1 MGFERDILKRN
12 NFVIDKAKEVLDSI
26 YASNE
31 EFNDYLNNNE
41 IINKDYSEIL
51 FYTDIESYLDELDN
65 WKENK
70 IREDYVDLLSSLGPE
85 GKNTLSE
92 LAQSIQRK
100 RIAPFIGAG
109 LCAPLQFPSW
119 GDALK
124 EIQAKFDDLPLPE
137 VEDLIE
143 KKDYLKAAELL
154 YNQDKRTFM
163 NYVSDRFVLKP
174 GYTKKDVLIGALQ
187 YLPEIAHGCV
197 ITTNFDKTLEKV
209 FDSANKSF
217 QGFMYGIQP
226 RSTFVKDLI
235 KGERCLLKL
244 HGNVGEEDSYIFTLE
259 QYNEAYGNPL
269 AFEKPLPKTLR
280 QVYISHS
287 LLFIGCSLEKDKT
300 LELFQKIK
308 EDGDFEIPQHYAI
321 LPKPSENALRRE
333 KENYLRE
340 VNIKTIWYSNND
352 GEHAEVEMILKLAVD
367 LANNKNTN
375 VLKS

>member
-1 MGFERDILKRN
+1 M
-12 NFVIDKAKEVLDSI
+12 
-26 YASNE
+26 
-31 EFNDYLNNNE
+31 
-41 IINKDYSEIL
+41 
-51 FYTDIESYLDELDN
+51 
-65 WKENK
+65 
-70 IREDYVDLLSSLGPE
+70 
-85 GKNTLSE
+85 
-92 LAQSIQRK
+92 AQSIQRK